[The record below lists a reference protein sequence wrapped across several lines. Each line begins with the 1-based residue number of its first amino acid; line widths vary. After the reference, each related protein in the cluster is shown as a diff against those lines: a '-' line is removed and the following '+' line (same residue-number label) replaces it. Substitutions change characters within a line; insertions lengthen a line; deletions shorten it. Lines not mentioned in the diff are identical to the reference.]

1 MKITNA
7 LEEKLSSLLLMVGI
21 MPSVV
26 GYEYIKTAVR
36 IYPECEG
43 NMNLICSQ
51 IANKNIVTKGSV
63 ERNIRTA
70 LLTAYN
76 RGYLIRLNELLGFDI
91 ITESDKLTAK
101 EFIAILSEYITYSHA
116 FNEGIE

>member
-1 MKITNA
+1 MKTLNQYD
-7 LEEKLSSLLLMVGI
+7 ERLSSVLLMVGV

-26 GYEYIKTAVR
+26 GYDYIKSAVKL
-36 IYPECEG
+36 YAECEG
-43 NMNLICSQ
+43 NMNLICSR

-76 RGYLIRLNELLGFDI
+76 RGYLTRLNDLLGFSV

-101 EFIAILSEYITYSHA
+101 EFIAILAEYINYSRV
-116 FNEGIE
+116 FNE